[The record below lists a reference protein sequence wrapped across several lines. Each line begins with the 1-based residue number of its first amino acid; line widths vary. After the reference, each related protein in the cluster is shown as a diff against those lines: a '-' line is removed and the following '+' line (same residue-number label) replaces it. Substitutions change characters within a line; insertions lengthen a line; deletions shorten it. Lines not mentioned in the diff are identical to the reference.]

1 MAWTVGI
8 NQKSVF
14 GNKKVHVLSCTADA
28 ATQTVDTGLS
38 VVEWFSIA
46 PQSLTTGAP
55 KIFANKGAAG
65 TSIAGQLGCSGFTSG
80 DVFFVTVF
88 GR

>member
-1 MAWTVGI
+1 MAWTVPVI
-8 NQKSVF
+8 QKTVF
-14 GNKKVHVLSCTADA
+14 GNKRVSVLSCTADA
-28 ATQTVDTGLS
+28 ATQTVDTGLD

-55 KIFANKGAAG
+55 KIFANVGAEATAIVG
-65 TSIAGQLGCSGFTSG
+65 SVGCSGFTSG
-80 DVFFVTVF
+80 DVFFLTVF